1 MHENR
6 AAIAHVLDGA
16 AIDCGHRVDFAVAIT
31 QLDERE
37 AGDRVRLAVLE
48 CVKHICRGRDNLDV
62 VNFFCRSFCRPF
74 SVLKSEMIV

>member
-1 MHENR
+1 MYENR
-6 AAIAHVLDGA
+6 AAIAHILDGA
-16 AIDCGHRVDFAVAIT
+16 AVDRGHRVDFTVAVT

-48 CVKHICRGRDNLDV
+48 CVKHICRGRDDLDDLV
-62 VNFFCRSFCRPF
+62 FVHGSCPF

>member
-48 CVKHICRGRDNLDV
+48 CVSIFAGAGIIWMIL
-62 VNFFCRSFCRPF
+62 FSFM
-74 SVLKSEMIV
+74 VLVLSQY